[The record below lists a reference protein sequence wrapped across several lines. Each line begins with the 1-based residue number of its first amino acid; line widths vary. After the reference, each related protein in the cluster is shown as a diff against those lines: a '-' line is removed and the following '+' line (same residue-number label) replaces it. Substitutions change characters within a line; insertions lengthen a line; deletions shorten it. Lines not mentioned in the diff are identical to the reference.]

1 MKRKYEAPMTEVLRF
16 DTISMLQQVSTKV
29 DSGGAT
35 TGGRAPG
42 MNFDAFDTSWDEEE
56 NSNVEV

>member
-1 MKRKYEAPMTEVLRF
+1 MKKRYETPVTEVLLF
-16 DTISMLQQVSTKV
+16 DSINVLQQISTKV